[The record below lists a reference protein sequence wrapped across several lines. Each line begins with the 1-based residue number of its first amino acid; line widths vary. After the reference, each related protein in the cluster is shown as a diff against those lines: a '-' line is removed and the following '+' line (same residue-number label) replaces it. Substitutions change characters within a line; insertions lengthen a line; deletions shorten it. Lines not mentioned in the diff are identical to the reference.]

1 MSKSQRQDKKAG
13 KRKRIVAERLKRR
26 RVLIQENAALEK
38 ELAKMKD
45 DASPRVDPI
54 RNEDA

>member
-1 MSKSQRQDKKAG
+1 MSKSQRRDKKAG
-13 KRKRIVAERLKRR
+13 KRKGMVAERLKRR
-26 RVLIQENAALEK
+26 RDLIQENASLEK

>member
-1 MSKSQRQDKKAG
+1 MSKSQRRDKKAS
-13 KRKRIVAERLKRR
+13 KRKGVVARRLKRR
-26 RVLIQENAALEK
+26 RELIQENAALEK

-54 RNEDA
+54 RKEDA